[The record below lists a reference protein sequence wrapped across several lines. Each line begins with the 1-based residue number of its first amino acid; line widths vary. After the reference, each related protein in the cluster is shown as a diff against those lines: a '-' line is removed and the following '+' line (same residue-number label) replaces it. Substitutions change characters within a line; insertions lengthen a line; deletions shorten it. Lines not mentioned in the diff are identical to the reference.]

1 MANKKPKTTTKSSTV
16 DIKVGRYHKTTHR
29 TKVTT
34 TKIGPK
40 VQLTKAQRTWIAI
53 GLIALPVVVGFIA
66 SALTRDIMESFGA
79 LNQPPFA
86 PPAWLFP
93 VAWTLLYILMGVASF
108 LIWRQDPRTK
118 EGKKLR
124 RAELIIY
131 FVQLALNFCWTL
143 LFFRFGLRYFA
154 FAWLLVMWALILTL
168 IIMTSKNSKAAM
180 WCLIPYLLW
189 CTFAAVLNISIAI
202 LN

>member
-1 MANKKPKTTTKSSTV
+1 MPNFH
-16 DIKVGRYHKTTHR
+16 IY
-29 TKVTT
+29 
-34 TKIGPK
+34 
-40 VQLTKAQRTWIAI
+40 AI
-53 GLIALPVVVGFIA
+53 Y
-66 SALTRDIMESFGA
+66 S
-79 LNQPPFA
+79 
-86 PPAWLFP
+86 
-93 VAWTLLYILMGVASF
+93 
-108 LIWRQDPRTK
+108 TK

-131 FVQLALNFCWTL
+131 FIQLALNFCWTL

-154 FAWLLVMWALILTL
+154 FAWLLVMWALILAL

>member
-1 MANKKPKTTTKSSTV
+1 MAGKSTKSTKAAKTTKTNKPKTQQ
-16 DIKVGRYHKTTHR
+16 IW
-29 TKVTT
+29 
-34 TKIGPK
+34 
-40 VQLTKAQRTWIAI
+40 AAI
-53 GLIALPVVVGFIA
+53 GLIALPVAIGFIA
-66 SALTRDIMESFGA
+66 SAFTRDIMDSFGT

-93 VAWTLLYILMGVASF
+93 VAWTILYILMGIASF
-108 LIWRQDPRTK
+108 LIWRQTPRTK
-118 EGKKLR
+118 KERNWR
-124 RAELIIY
+124 RAELILY
-131 FVQLALNFCWTL
+131 FLQLFFNFWWTL

-154 FAWLLVMWALILTL
+154 FGWLLAMWGMILAL
-168 IIMTSKNSKAAM
+168 IIMTCRNSKGAF